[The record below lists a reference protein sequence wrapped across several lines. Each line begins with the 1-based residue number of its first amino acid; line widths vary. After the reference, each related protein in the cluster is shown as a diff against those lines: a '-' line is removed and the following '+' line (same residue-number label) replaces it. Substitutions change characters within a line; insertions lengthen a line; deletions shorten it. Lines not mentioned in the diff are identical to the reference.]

1 MVMDKLA
8 VLLHSGKAPAS
19 GTNSGLQY
27 GGINAVSGA
36 GEMDHSNS
44 LGEGTLS
51 RENRDVK
58 PNKGHLNLDEHLAST
73 VMDNGWGDLAPMRN
87 SAFTR
92 EARAPFARV
101 NAVKGQNS
109 GRVGSSCLRG
119 ESR

>member
-8 VLLHSGKAPAS
+8 VLLHSGKVPAS
-19 GTNSGLQY
+19 GTNSGLQH

-51 RENRDVK
+51 RENR
-58 PNKGHLNLDEHLAST
+58 GHLNLDEHLAST